1 MSWPLARQKGT
12 ERSCRGLSGTVES
25 RGRTR
30 DALDARNAT
39 PPMGSTV
46 STPAPPDPE
55 GASAIPRPASDVEKT
70 LGVSRGA
77 AQRSTYPSQHA
88 LTPPPTHSPSS
99 GRVPARRPAAAE
111 RHVRAPRPRRAVAA
125 RQRDHE
131 VRASAPRRRGHPGKR
146 VRQSPR
152 RLGVVVGGVVS
163 RRPRDGGG
171 AVPAVVGDGH
181 GADQG
186 PATRAA
192 VLADGVMRKT

>member
-1 MSWPLARQKGT
+1 MARIWLRVAAGEKATSKNSRESMMSWPLARQKGT

-77 AQRSTYPSQHA
+77 AQHVDVSISTRA
-88 LTPPPTHSPSS
+88 DPTTHTQSLLWAS
-99 GRVPARRPAAAE
+99 
-111 RHVRAPRPRRAVAA
+111 PRPP
-125 RQRDHE
+125 
-131 VRASAPRRRGHPGKR
+131 SRGG
-146 VRQSPR
+146 
-152 RLGVVVGGVVS
+152 
-163 RRPRDGGG
+163 
-171 AVPAVVGDGH
+171 
-181 GADQG
+181 
-186 PATRAA
+186 
-192 VLADGVMRKT
+192 